1 MKIEITLYREDIIVP
16 ELYKTLDIGLINSAN
31 FNIPYEEWLK
41 ADKISFVDDDG
52 CCLVLKER

>member
-1 MKIEITLYREDIIVP
+1 MKIEITLSRKDLIV
-16 ELYKTLDIGLINSAN
+16 KTLDIGLINSAN
-31 FNIPYEEWLK
+31 FKLPYEEWLK